1 MKKNVTLLLA
11 SLLTSASL
19 LASPNEESQGIEPP
33 LVQANTQAPE
43 DIFPLGLLPA
53 DVLRVVGD
61 YLGDRDLL
69 SLAHVNQA
77 SRETLL
83 PEFLLR
89 KAPTRVWLSGLAFQ
103 NTPDDQTAR
112 LTFVSDIMPSVMTA
126 ALRMFQHPSLKTK
139 GDYETLLNNHA
150 GFTTQGKK
158 LGDTI
163 LWTFLATLKDADVK
177 AVDVKAFPAN
187 IATGDGDK
195 VLRNMLRFIKAGF
208 QGDPANLTKEED
220 LKKVIAKSAQGRM
233 HQASLLKA
241 DFHTHTH
248 MPLARRVA
256 LWDKILDTF
265 DNLTVAELGRVSE
278 DYCGQGF
285 SVEDPEKKAAY
296 FLKSLRL
303 AQQSL
308 DMTDAPTR
316 GQRSQAIHAYLNAIG
331 VASKEER
338 EGLIS
343 RAVDLV
349 DTLFKNHTDVPDHDY
364 VIAAGVYRA
373 AFLASKTQEQK
384 FFFVEKMRHRWDLY
398 FLPAN
403 GFEPSKRVH
412 REAAMDYST
421 ACLFAEDDLNKKRY
435 AQKSANQ
442 WNAYFAPTPPAPDDE
457 DEADDEI
464 PTPEI
469 LQFAAQDYDRAAMMA
484 TDLGEMAARNISA
497 GNAWDRFIAVG
508 KPTPLDLK
516 SAALAVSIKAMFA
529 QSAHEQA
536 ALYMRSGEHWD
547 RFLAASDHVTEDDMM
562 AATKTWRLATMVTPN
577 ATLKIALHMRVAGMW
592 DRFQEKNPELTPATK
607 RQMAV
612 DYAYYALT
620 ALVKEVRQT
629 YCLKSVDIWDASAI
643 DLKDMQPGDL
653 ALMARTFANTGL
665 HTTKEEDLAKRV
677 AYYRKG
683 AQLWDAFWVQKPSAS
698 VLDMRD
704 SARLYG
710 ILAPLTADPETQK
723 SLYRDAAIYFGGYI
737 RFAKDKV
744 NAALI
749 PGMSEIFDMV
759 ASFSQNEKEVAFCL
773 AQKQALEEIKAKA
786 APQAPQL

>member
-126 ALRMFQHPSLKTK
+126 ALRMFQYPSTKTK
-139 GDYETLLNNHA
+139 GDFETLLGKHA
-150 GFTTQGKK
+150 GFTSQGKK
-158 LGDTI
+158 LGDTM
-163 LWTFLATLKDADVK
+163 LWTFLATLKDANVDTLDVT
-177 AVDVKAFPAN
+177 AFPAN
-187 IATGDGDK
+187 VATGDGDK
-195 VLRNMLRFIKAGF
+195 VFLNMLTYIMSGF
-208 QGDPANLTKEED
+208 AVDPAILTKEED
-220 LKKVIAKSAQGRM
+220 LKKVIAKSPQGRM

-241 DFHTHTH
+241 DIYTP
-248 MPLARRVA
+248 MPLAQRVA

-265 DNLTVAELGRVSE
+265 DNLTVTELEMASQ
-278 DYCGQGF
+278 DYCMQGF
-285 SVEDPEKKAAY
+285 SVEDPETKAAY

-308 DMTDAPTR
+308 DMTDEPTR
-316 GQRSQAIHAYLNAIG
+316 AQRSQAIHAYLNAIG

-349 DTLFKNHTDVPDHDY
+349 DTLFKTHTDVPGHDY
-364 VIAAGVYRA
+364 VIAAGIYRA
-373 AFLASKTQEQK
+373 AFLASKTPEHK
-384 FFFVEKMRHRWDLY
+384 FFFVEKMRHRWDRY

-403 GFEPSKRVH
+403 GFETSKRVH

-421 ACLFAEDDLNKKRY
+421 ACRFAENELNKKRY
-435 AQKSANQ
+435 AQKSADR
-442 WNAYFAPTPPAPDDE
+442 WDAYFAPTPPAPDDE
-457 DEADDEI
+457 DEEDDET

-469 LQFAAQDYDRAAMMA
+469 LQFAAQDYDRAAMMT

-497 GNAWDRFIAVG
+497 ANAWDRFIAVG

-653 ALMARTFANTGL
+653 ALMARTFANAGL

-677 AYYRKG
+677 AHYRKG

-710 ILAPLTADPETQK
+710 ILAPLTAHPETQK

-744 NAALI
+744 DAALI
-749 PGMSEIFDMV
+749 PGMSEIFEKV
-759 ASFSQNEKEVAFCL
+759 ASFSQDEKEVAFCL
-773 AQKQALEEIKAKA
+773 AQKQVLEEIKAKA
-786 APQAPQL
+786 APKAPQL